1 MSNKPFVPAFFAK
14 DAFKDF
20 DKFFL
25 DFDAQID
32 KMQQLHNDM
41 TKNIPNYPPFNVRKI
56 DDKNYMIEIAVAGF
70 ATHEI
75 EVELDGGKLTVKGN
89 VASKTDDEHD
99 AEQSSFIFKGI
110 ANRAFTR
117 TWAIGDEYKV
127 ENAELFNGILKIALE
142 RLIPEAKK
150 PVKVPVKAK
159 GEKQFLND

>member
-1 MSNKPFVPAFFAK
+1 MTKSFIPAFFAK
-14 DAFKDF
+14 DTFKDF

-25 DFDAQID
+25 DFDNQVA
-32 KMQQLHNDM
+32 KMQSFHDDI

-56 DDKNYMIEIAVAGF
+56 DEKNYTIEIAVAGF

-75 EVELDGGKLTVKGN
+75 DVELDGGKLTVKGN
-89 VASKTDDEHD
+89 STSEKPNDY
-99 AEQSSFIFKGI
+99 IFNGI
-110 ANRAFTR
+110 ATRAFTR

-127 ENAELFNGILKIALE
+127 ENAELLNGILKIALE

-159 GEKQFLND
+159 GQKEFLND

>member
-1 MSNKPFVPAFFAK
+1 MSNKPFIPAFFAK
-14 DAFKDF
+14 DTFKDF

-25 DFDAQID
+25 DFDEQVN
-32 KMQQLHNDM
+32 KMQKFHDDM

-56 DDKNYMIEIAVAGF
+56 DEKNYTIEIAVAGF

-75 EVELDGGKLTVKGN
+75 DVELDGGKLTVKGN
-89 VASKTDDEHD
+89 SNSEKPTDY
-99 AEQSSFIFKGI
+99 IFNGI

-127 ENAELFNGILKIALE
+127 ENAELLNGILKIALE

-159 GEKQFLND
+159 GEKVFLND

>member
-1 MSNKPFVPAFFAK
+1 MNKPFVPAFFAK

-25 DFDAQID
+25 DFDSQIG
-32 KMQQLHNDM
+32 KMQQLHDDM

-56 DDKNYMIEIAVAGF
+56 DEKNYVIELAVAGF
-70 ATHEI
+70 STHEI

-89 VASKTDDEHD
+89 TASQKPTDY
-99 AEQSSFIFKGI
+99 IFNGI
-110 ANRAFTR
+110 ATRAFTR

-142 RLIPEAKK
+142 RLIPEEKK

-159 GEKQFLND
+159 AEKTFLQD

>member
-1 MSNKPFVPAFFAK
+1 MNKPFIPAFFAK

-25 DFDAQID
+25 DFDDQIE
-32 KMQQLHNDM
+32 KMQKFHDDI
-41 TKNIPNYPPFNVRKI
+41 TKNVPNYPPFNVRKV
-56 DDKNYMIEIAVAGF
+56 DEKNYVIELAVAGF

-89 VASKTDDEHD
+89 SNSEKPTDYL
-99 AEQSSFIFKGI
+99 FNGI
-110 ANRAFTR
+110 ATRAFTR

-159 GEKQFLND
+159 GEKQMLNEEV

>member
-1 MSNKPFVPAFFAK
+1 MTKTFVPAFFAK

-56 DDKNYMIEIAVAGF
+56 DEKNYVIELAVAGF

-89 VASKTDDEHD
+89 SASEKPNDY
-99 AEQSSFIFKGI
+99 IFNGI
-110 ANRAFTR
+110 ATRAFQR
-117 TWAIGDEYKV
+117 TWSIGDEYKV

-142 RLIPEAKK
+142 RLVPEAKK

-159 GEKQFLND
+159 GEKSFLND

>member
-1 MSNKPFVPAFFAK
+1 MTTKPFIPSFFAK
-14 DAFKDF
+14 DTFKEF
-20 DKFFL
+20 DQFFL
-25 DFDAQID
+25 DFDGQVA
-32 KMQQLHNDM
+32 KMQQFHDDM
-41 TKNIPNYPPFNVRKI
+41 AKNIPNYPPFNVRKI
-56 DDKNYMIEIAVAGF
+56 DEKNYTIEIAVAGF

-75 EVELDGGKLTVKGN
+75 DVELDGGKLTVKGN
-89 VASKTDDEHD
+89 SNSEKPTDY
-99 AEQSSFIFKGI
+99 IFNGI
-110 ANRAFTR
+110 ATRAFTR

>member
-1 MSNKPFVPAFFAK
+1 MTSKSFVPAFFAK

-25 DFDAQID
+25 DFDGQIG

-41 TKNIPNYPPFNVRKI
+41 AKNIPNYPPFNVRKV
-56 DDKNYMIEIAVAGF
+56 DEKNYVIEIAVAGF

-89 VASKTDDEHD
+89 STSEKPTDY
-99 AEQSSFIFKGI
+99 IFNGI
-110 ANRAFTR
+110 ATRAFTR

-127 ENAELFNGILKIALE
+127 ENAELLNGILKIALE

-150 PVKVPVKAK
+150 PVKVPVKTA
-159 GEKQFLND
+159 GEKQFLKEGQ

>member
-1 MSNKPFVPAFFAK
+1 MTKTFIPAFFAK
-14 DAFKDF
+14 DTFKDF

-25 DFDAQID
+25 DFDEQVA
-32 KMQQLHNDM
+32 KMQSFHDDI

-56 DDKNYMIEIAVAGF
+56 DEKNYTIEIAVAGF

-75 EVELDGGKLTVKGN
+75 DVELDGGKLTVKGN
-89 VASKTDDEHD
+89 STSEKPNDY
-99 AEQSSFIFKGI
+99 IFNGI
-110 ANRAFTR
+110 ATRAFTR

-159 GEKQFLND
+159 GEKQFLREDV